1 MHLKAFRVPKLGTR
15 HVRKAKGKD
24 LGVFVDMRRSVA
36 VLSITQTMRTK
47 YFLFAILE
55 PDISLKL
62 NAVILPHFAT
72 ALRRSSLGTG

>member
-1 MHLKAFRVPKLGTR
+1 
-15 HVRKAKGKD
+15 
-24 LGVFVDMRRSVA
+24 
-36 VLSITQTMRTK
+36 MRTK